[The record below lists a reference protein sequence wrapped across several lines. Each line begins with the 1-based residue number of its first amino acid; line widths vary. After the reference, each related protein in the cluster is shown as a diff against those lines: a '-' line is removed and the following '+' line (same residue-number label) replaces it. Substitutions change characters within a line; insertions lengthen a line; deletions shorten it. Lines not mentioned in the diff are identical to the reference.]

1 MRQIGNLNRDEFV
14 GEVYK
19 LGLPTHT
26 DLNEMATL
34 LRVPSKGPKVSD
46 ARRHDAEGAI
56 VINRRCSA
64 TIIVT
69 RPTVSSDTALC
80 FGIPRSPADFLPRI
94 FPRPIVSKSARA
106 SSRE

>member
-34 LRVPSKGPKVSD
+34 LRVPSKGPKVGD
-46 ARRHDAEGAI
+46 ARRHDAEGA
-56 VINRRCSA
+56 
-64 TIIVT
+64 
-69 RPTVSSDTALC
+69 
-80 FGIPRSPADFLPRI
+80 
-94 FPRPIVSKSARA
+94 
-106 SSRE
+106 